1 MTEVTSCRVSILL
14 IVCYKFLSTLALRI
28 WLCVKTI
35 TPNGF
40 FSLFS
45 TLASWMAYSSCKVK
59 LQVNLTCFLSRV
71 SPSLLEAED
80 NCEKNNK

>member
-1 MTEVTSCRVSILL
+1 MLMTEV

-35 TPNGF
+35 TPNGS

-45 TLASWMAYSSCKVK
+45 TLVSYMTYSSCKVK
-59 LQVNLTCFLSRV
+59 LQVDLTCFLSRV
-71 SPSLLEAED
+71 SPSLLEVED